1 MILNFTDIKPQQI
14 STKVKNWPARP
25 RDLDQLT
32 ATVKKLLKFVELVPV
47 VYQRKHDI
55 WRVPQKQKVLFTSS
69 SSLVD
74 FEQYALVFQTLT
86 LNI

>member
-1 MILNFTDIKPQQI
+1 MVLNFTDIKPHQI

-32 ATVKKLLKFVELVPV
+32 ATVKELLKFVELVPV

-55 WRVPQKQKVLFTSS
+55 
-69 SSLVD
+69 
-74 FEQYALVFQTLT
+74 
-86 LNI
+86 